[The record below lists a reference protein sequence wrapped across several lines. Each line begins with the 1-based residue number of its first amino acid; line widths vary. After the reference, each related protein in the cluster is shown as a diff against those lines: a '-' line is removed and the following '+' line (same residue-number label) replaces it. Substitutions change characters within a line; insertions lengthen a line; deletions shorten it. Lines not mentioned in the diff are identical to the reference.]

1 MGGSPSVALNPHTP
15 AEMIENVL
23 DLVDHVLVMTVN
35 PGFGGQAYIPT
46 MLDKIRSIRGWIV
59 EGGYDVDIEVDGGV
73 KADWTIAQ
81 CCDAGAN
88 CFIAGSGMFAYPT
101 LKEGCDALRAV
112 AQKAQAGDVMA
123 KPN

>member
-1 MGGSPSVALNPHTP
+1 MGRGHRPRRGLRPPPPHAGQGSRPGGLALGRPEPHTP
-15 AEMIENVL
+15 AEMVKNVL
-23 DLVDHVLVMTVN
+23 CDVDHVLVMTVN

-46 MLDKIRSIRGWIV
+46 MLDKIRTIRGWIV

-88 CFIAGSGMFAYPT
+88 CFCRQRHVRLPT
-101 LKEGCDALRAV
+101 
-112 AQKAQAGDVMA
+112 
-123 KPN
+123 

>member
-1 MGGSPSVALNPHTP
+1 MG
-15 AEMIENVL
+15 
-23 DLVDHVLVMTVN
+23 
-35 PGFGGQAYIPT
+35 
-46 MLDKIRSIRGWIV
+46 
-59 EGGYDVDIEVDGGV
+59 DIEVDGGV

-112 AQKAQAGDVMA
+112 ARRPRPGTSWPSPTKRTRGR
-123 KPN
+123 PNWVPARSTLKRNLKKGFSPPPGGGAFKKKKKKKKKK

>member
-1 MGGSPSVALNPHTP
+1 MRRS
-15 AEMIENVL
+15 
-23 DLVDHVLVMTVN
+23 DVDV
-35 PGFGGQAYIPT
+35 
-46 MLDKIRSIRGWIV
+46 
-59 EGGYDVDIEVDGGV
+59 DVDIEVDGGV

-88 CFIAGSGMFAYPT
+88 CFIAGSGMFAYPS